1 MNRLD
6 RYVARTILMAVGLV
20 MAVLLVIG
28 ALFQFIDEQGS
39 TGVGHYG
46 MGEALVFSL
55 LNVPRFALN
64 AFPAGV
70 LIGSLLGI
78 GALARSHELTAM
90 RAAGMSRWRLARAAL
105 ACGLLLMGAG
115 LLVGESVAPRL
126 EQLAD
131 ERKALARFDNVSFA
145 GAGGAWLRDGNRI
158 LNIAE
163 RGRGNEFGGITVFE
177 LDDQQRLAAVAR
189 ADRASNTAKGSWLLR
204 GYHESRFEGEVVA
217 GLASETHQLATTLS
231 AALLQLAAVQPGE
244 LSLHELRQAMAYYGQ
259 NQLDDAAYQLAW
271 WSGLARTAAIP
282 IAVLFA
288 LPFGFGSMRNAG
300 SGARATLGLV
310 VGLVYFFLQRTVES
324 GTVVFQLDPLL
335 LACLPTFLLACAA
348 LVLLARTR

>member
-6 RYVARTILMAVGLV
+6 RYVARTLLLAVGMV

-39 TGVGHYG
+39 VGVGHYG

-55 LNVPRFALN
+55 LNVPRFALD

-70 LIGSLLGI
+70 LIGSLLGV

-90 RAAGMSRWRLARAAL
+90 RAAGMSRWRLAGSVV
-105 ACGLLLMGAG
+105 ACGLLLMLVG
-115 LLVGESVAPRL
+115 LLVGELVAPRL

-131 ERKALARFDNVSFA
+131 QRKALARFDNISFA
-145 GAGGAWLRDGNRI
+145 GAGGAWLRDGNLI

-163 RGRGNEFGGITVFE
+163 RGRGNEFGGITLFHF
-177 LDDQQRLAAVAR
+177 DAQQRLAAVAR
-189 ADRASNTAKGSWLLR
+189 AERASNDARGSWMLR
-204 GYHESRFEGEVVA
+204 GYRESGFQGERVVSV
-217 GLASETHQLATTLS
+217 ASDTHRLATTLS
-231 AALLQLAAVQPGE
+231 AALLQLAAVRPGE
-244 LSLHELRQAMAYYGQ
+244 LSLRELRQAMQFYGR
-259 NQLDDAAYQLAW
+259 NQLDDAAYRLAW
-271 WSGLARTAAIP
+271 WSGWARTAAIP
-282 IAVLFA
+282 IAALFA
-288 LPFGFGSMRNAG
+288 LPFGFGSLRGAG
-300 SGARATLGLV
+300 SGARATLGLA
-310 VGLVYFFLQRTVES
+310 VGLVYFFLQQTVES

-348 LVLLARTR
+348 AILLVRTR